1 MYIPSKDVLRL
12 RDIARH
18 RARLV
23 RIRTSLKCRIK
34 SYLQRDGVRYKM
46 GWNKKSLD
54 YLKGL
59 DPKIANFV
67 RILEAIDDEI
77 KQVTREI
84 NLVAGNM
91 RLANLL
97 RTIPGIGS
105 FSSLMILGE
114 VGDVKRFKN
123 PKSLVSYAGLCPGV
137 HQSGDRTRS
146 VVNRAC
152 NKWLKWVI
160 SECSGKASM
169 LDGRYMKHYHR
180 VKDRKGFKVAR
191 RSVARKMLID
201 IWHVRLCKNSFS
213 FHPFTS

>member
-1 MYIPSKDVLRL
+1 
-12 RDIARH
+12 
-18 RARLV
+18 
-23 RIRTSLKCRIK
+23 
-34 SYLQRDGVRYKM
+34 M

-91 RLANLL
+91 RLAHLL

-123 PKSLVSYAGLCPGV
+123 PKSLELATLVCVLGSINLETGPVLLLTGHATIG
-137 HQSGDRTRS
+137 
-146 VVNRAC
+146 
-152 NKWLKWVI
+152 
-160 SECSGKASM
+160 
-169 LDGRYMKHYHR
+169 
-180 VKDRKGFKVAR
+180 
-191 RSVARKMLID
+191 
-201 IWHVRLCKNSFS
+201 
-213 FHPFTS
+213 